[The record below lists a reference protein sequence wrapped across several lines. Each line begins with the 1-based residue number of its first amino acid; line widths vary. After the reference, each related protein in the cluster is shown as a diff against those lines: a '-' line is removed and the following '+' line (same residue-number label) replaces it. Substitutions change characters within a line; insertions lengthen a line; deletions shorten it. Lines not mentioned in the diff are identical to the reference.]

1 MDIVE
6 CKKSYKEFK
15 AELDAEMNRVANG
28 FVRIGY
34 ALKVARDTSIL
45 YESGIPAW

>member
-28 FVRIGY
+28 FVRFDIIKLG
-34 ALKVARDTSIL
+34 LNSL
-45 YESGIPAW
+45 